1 MIFQI
6 DAESKNEFK
15 SMIKDAIK
23 KALSENLPKSRSKKS
38 LNDSDSQLLTR
49 DEVMRMLHISHSTLY
64 HYQRKE
70 ILPFLKIGN
79 RVYFKKK
86 DIVDNINL
94 QGDSFDYKADTKDD
108 DDDYNWDEE

>member
-1 MIFQI
+1 MKMILQI

-15 SMIKDAIK
+15 SMIKEAVTK
-23 KALSENLPKSRSKKS
+23 VLNENLPKMNGRKK
-38 LNDSDSQLLTR
+38 DFEPDDQLLTR
-49 DEVMRMLHISHSTLY
+49 KEVMKMLHVSHSTLY

-86 DIVDNINL
+86 DILDNINL
-94 QGDSFDYKADTKDD
+94 QGDSFDYKTNLKDD
-108 DDDYNWDEE
+108 DWD